1 MRSARIS
8 AAPIELRVNG
18 LTRRVQADPA
28 RPLLYVL
35 RDDLAL
41 TGTKY
46 GCGEG
51 ECGACT
57 VLLDGRATKSCRLPV
72 SEAAGGEITTIEGL
86 SAAGVG
92 SAVSAGLHPLQQA
105 FIDAGAFQCG
115 YCTAGMLMAA
125 TSLLRRNAHP
135 TEAEIVAG
143 LNGNVCRCGT
153 YPRIVAAIRQAAGQS
168 AAGGR

>member
-1 MRSARIS
+1 MTPP
-8 AAPIELRVNG
+8 PIPSPPPLELRING
-18 LTRRVQADPA
+18 AVHRVQVDPE

-35 RDDLAL
+35 RDRLDL

-57 VLLDGRATKSCRLPV
+57 VLLDGMATRSCRLPV
-72 SEAAGGEITTIEGL
+72 AEAAGREITTIEGL
-86 SAAGVG
+86 APGDA
-92 SAVSAGLHPLQQA
+92 LHPLQQA

-115 YCTAGMLMAA
+115 YCTPGMLMAA
-125 TSLLRRNAHP
+125 TALLRRSPHP
-135 TEAEIVAG
+135 TEQQIGAA

-153 YPRIVAAIRQAAGQS
+153 YPRIVAAIRQVATRTAVV
-168 AAGGR
+168 GR

>member
-1 MRSARIS
+1 MSR
-8 AAPIELRVNG
+8 APIELRVNG
-18 LTRRVQADPA
+18 QVRRVEVDPA

-35 RDDLAL
+35 RENLEL

-72 SEAAGGEITTIEGL
+72 SEATGREVTTIEAL
-86 SAAGVG
+86 APA
-92 SAVSAGLHPLQQA
+92 AGLHPLQQA

-115 YCTAGMLMAA
+115 YCTPGMLMAA
-125 TSLLRRNAHP
+125 ASLLRRTSHP
-135 TEAEIVAG
+135 SEAEIAAAM
-143 LNGNVCRCGT
+143 NGNLCRCGT
-153 YPRIVAAIRQAAGQS
+153 YPRIVAAIRQVAGQTAAGAQ
-168 AAGGR
+168 

>member
-1 MRSARIS
+1 MPR
-8 AAPIELRVNG
+8 APIDLRVNG
-18 LTRRVQADPA
+18 VVRRANVDPA

-35 RDDLAL
+35 RDDLEL

-57 VLLDGRATKSCRLPV
+57 VLLDGRATKTCRLPV
-72 SEAAGGEITTIEGL
+72 SEAAGREITTIEGL
-86 SAAGVG
+86 APARP
-92 SAVSAGLHPLQQA
+92 AEALHPLQQA

-115 YCTAGMLMAA
+115 YCTPGMLMAA
-125 TSLLRRNAHP
+125 ASLLRRNPHP
-135 TEAEIVAG
+135 TELEVAAAM
-143 LNGNVCRCGT
+143 NGNVCRCGT
-153 YPRIVAAIRQAAGQS
+153 YPRIVAAIRQAAGQT

>member
-1 MRSARIS
+1 MSR
-8 AAPIELRVNG
+8 APIELRVNG
-18 LTRRVQADPA
+18 HPRRVEVEPA

-35 RDDLAL
+35 RENLAL

-72 SEAAGGEITTIEGL
+72 SEAAGRDVTTIEAL
-86 SAAGVG
+86 APAN
-92 SAVSAGLHPLQQA
+92 GLHPLQQA

-115 YCTAGMLMAA
+115 YCTPGMLMAA
-125 TSLLRRNAHP
+125 ASLLRRTSHP
-135 TEAEIVAG
+135 SEAEIAAAM
-143 LNGNVCRCGT
+143 NGNLCRCGT
-153 YPRIVAAIRQAAGQS
+153 YPRIVAAIRQAAGQT

>member
-1 MRSARIS
+1 MPR
-8 AAPIELRVNG
+8 APIELRVNG
-18 LTRRVQADPA
+18 QVRRVEVDPA

-35 RDDLAL
+35 REHLGL

-57 VLLDGRATKSCRLPV
+57 VLLDGRATHSCGLPV
-72 SEAAGGEITTIEGL
+72 AEAAGRDITTIEGL
-86 SAAGVG
+86 APG
-92 SAVSAGLHPLQQA
+92 SGLHPLQAA

-125 TSLLRRNAHP
+125 ASLLRKSPHP
-135 TEAEIVAG
+135 TEAEIAAG
-143 LNGNVCRCGT
+143 MNGNVCRCGT
-153 YPRIVAAIRQAAGQS
+153 YPRIVAAIRQVAGQT